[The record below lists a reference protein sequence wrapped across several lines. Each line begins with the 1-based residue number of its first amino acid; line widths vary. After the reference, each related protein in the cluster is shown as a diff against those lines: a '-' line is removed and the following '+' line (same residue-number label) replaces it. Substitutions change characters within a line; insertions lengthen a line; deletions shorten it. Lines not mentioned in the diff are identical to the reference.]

1 MSSTGYCQMKN
12 RSSQNF
18 LAHVRSSLEKHKRIT
33 ASEWEA
39 RPAAVLLPLF
49 QHNDDWNLLYTRRT
63 ESVDSH
69 RGQVSFPGGA
79 IEGID
84 NGPIEAALRELEEEI
99 GIGGD
104 EVEILGCADN
114 IWTIS
119 QFAVTPVVGRIPW
132 PISLDLNEAEV
143 ARVFGVPL
151 SWLVDAE
158 NLETELRDIPELG
171 LKVPVYYYKHYDG
184 ELIWGA
190 TAQITLNFLEIIG
203 LKGK

>member
-1 MSSTGYCQMKN
+1 MKN
-12 RSSQNF
+12 IPSQKF
-18 LAHVRSSLEKHKRIT
+18 LAHVRSSLEKHKRVT
-33 ASEWEA
+33 TSEWEA

-49 QHNDDWNLLYTRRT
+49 YDNDDWNLLYTRRT

-79 IEGID
+79 IEDVD
-84 NGPIEAALRELEEEI
+84 NGPVEAALREVEEEI
-99 GIGGD
+99 GIRGD
-104 EVEILGCADN
+104 DVEILGCVDN
-114 IWTIS
+114 MWTIS
-119 QFAVTPVVGRIPW
+119 QFSVTPVVGRIPW
-132 PISLDLNEAEV
+132 PISMDLNEAEV

-151 SWLVDAE
+151 SWLIDAN
-158 NLETELRDIPELG
+158 NLEIELRDIPEFG
-171 LKVPVYYYKHYDG
+171 LKVPVYFFKHYDS